1 VKGERAMDDY
11 KPNSHK
17 FKEEQMGGASEKKIE
32 KVITGSAK
40 SKKKSEI
47 QKFTDVFIS
56 EDVTNVKSY
65 ILLDVL
71 VPAIKKAI
79 LDIVVKGIDII
90 LYGEAGHTKKD
101 STASKVSYRNYYDRQ
116 NDRRDYNPQRT
127 KTGYSYDDVVLESR
141 GEAEEVLSRMDELI
155 STYGM
160 VCVADLYDLVGIT
173 GNYTDNKY
181 GWTDIRSA
189 SVIRVR
195 DGYMLK
201 LPKALPL
208 NQGGNL
214 YDKSGNLG

>member
-1 VKGERAMDDY
+1 MKGVNVMEEY

-17 FKEEQMGGASEKKIE
+17 FKEDQKGSVPEKKVE
-32 KVITGSAK
+32 KVIAGTAK

-56 EDVTNVKSY
+56 EDVNNVKSY

-79 LDIVVKGIDII
+79 SDIVTNGIDMI
-90 LYGEAGHTKKD
+90 LYGGTGRTK
-101 STASKVSYRNYYDRQ
+101 SNSNASKVSYRSYYDRG
-116 NDRRDYNPQRT
+116 NDRRDYSAART
-127 KTGYSYDDVVLESR
+127 RIGYNYDDIILDNR
-141 GEAEEVLSRMDELI
+141 GEAEDVLLRMDELI
-155 STYGM
+155 STYGL
-160 VCVADLYDLVGIT
+160 VSVADLCDLVGIT

-208 NQGGNL
+208 N
-214 YDKSGNLG
+214 